1 MPKLADYLG
10 SIDFRNPVDAQK
22 SLFHYANQTDM
33 GLFEWLQTQPDQ
45 LAIFSAAMK
54 ASTKLRR
61 HSTMAT
67 ISSQYP
73 VKSPAVMTNGT
84 PGSHEEEK
92 VLLVDVGGGRGQIIQ
107 DVRLQRPELKGRMI
121 VQDLSQEIVGRE
133 AVNGVEAM
141 SYDFFTPQ
149 PIKGAL

>member
-1 MPKLADYLG
+1 MPKLADYLATIG
-10 SIDFRNPVDAQK
+10 FRNPTNAKD
-22 SLFHYANQTDM
+22 SLFHYANHTDL
-33 GLFEWLQTQPDQ
+33 GIFEWLQINPDQ
-45 LAIFSAAMK
+45 LALFTASMQ

-61 HSTMAT
+61 HSTTAT
-67 ISSQYP
+67 ISSLFP
-73 VKSPAVMTNGT
+73 TESTAVVTNGA
-84 PGSHEEEK
+84 PGSYQDER

-107 DVRLQRPELKGRMI
+107 DVRGQRPELKGRMI

-149 PIKGAL
+149 PIKGTL